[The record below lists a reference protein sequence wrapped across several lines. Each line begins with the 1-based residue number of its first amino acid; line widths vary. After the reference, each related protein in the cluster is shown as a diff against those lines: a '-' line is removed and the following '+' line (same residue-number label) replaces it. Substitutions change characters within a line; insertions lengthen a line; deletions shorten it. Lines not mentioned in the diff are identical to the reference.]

1 MQLDEALAA
10 LPLIAILRGI
20 TPGEADDISDALFEA
35 GFRILEVPLNSPQPF
50 DSIARI
56 AARHGQRMIVGAG
69 TVLNEAEVDRIAE
82 AGGRLVVSPNF
93 KLPVVEAAKRRGLI
107 SIPGVM
113 TPTEAFAALEAGAD
127 AIKLFPAEL
136 ISPKIVGAMRAVLPA
151 KATLIAVG
159 GITPE
164 TIAAYRAV
172 GTNAFGL
179 GSALYKPGASGAT
192 VAAAAARFTSAGRT
206 TDAVDSQ

>member
-20 TPGEADDISDALFEA
+20 APEEADGIADALFEA
-35 GFRILEVPLNSPQPF
+35 GFRIVEVPLNSPQPL

-56 AARHGQRMIVGAG
+56 AKRHGRRMIVGAG
-69 TVLNEAEVDRIAE
+69 TVLNEAEVDQIAE
-82 AGGRLVVSPNF
+82 AGGRIVVSPNF
-93 KLPVVEAAKRRGLI
+93 KPPVVQAAKRRGLI

-113 TPTEAFAALEAGAD
+113 TPTEAFAALETGAD

-136 ISPKIVGAMRAVLPA
+136 ISPKIVGAMRAVLPGT
-151 KATLIAVG
+151 ATLIAVG

-164 TIAAYRAV
+164 AIAAYRAAGV
-172 GTNAFGL
+172 DAFGL
-179 GSALYKPGASGAT
+179 GSALYKPGTGAAT
-192 VAAAAARFTSAGRT
+192 VAAAAARFAAAMRAART
-206 TDAVDSQ
+206 EKR